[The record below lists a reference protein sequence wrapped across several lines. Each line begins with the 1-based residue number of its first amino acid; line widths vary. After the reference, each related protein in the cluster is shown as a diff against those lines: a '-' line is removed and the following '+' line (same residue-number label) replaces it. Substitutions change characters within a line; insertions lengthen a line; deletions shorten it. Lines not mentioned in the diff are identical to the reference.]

1 MAVTTF
7 SITDIT
13 LNSFLTAQLAVD
25 KGWNIEMMGEALEGT
40 GEMAGLP
47 RDWTE
52 AEIFA
57 HKQEFVKCKFKEHIE
72 GFASETIIR
81 SMQSE
86 ALAAQKRV
94 MAELDIK
101 REELERALV
110 VVKDTV
116 TDNIKNSFD
125 VQTK

>member
-7 SITDIT
+7 KITDIR

-25 KGWNIEMMGEALEGT
+25 KGWDIEMMGEAVEEE

-47 RDWTE
+47 REWSE

-57 HKQEFVKCKFKEHIE
+57 NKQKYVKDKFKEHIE
-72 GFASETIIR
+72 SFASNTIVNA
-81 SMQSE
+81 MQSE
-86 ALAAQKRV
+86 ALVAQKKV
-94 MAELDIK
+94 IAELDQK
-101 REELERALV
+101 REELEQALV

>member
-7 SITDIT
+7 SITDIH

-25 KGWNIEMMGEALEGT
+25 KGWNLEMMGEALEET

-47 RDWTE
+47 RDWSE

-72 GFASETIIR
+72 AFASETIVR
-81 SMQSE
+81 AMQMK
-86 ALAAQKRV
+86 ALEAQKQ
-94 MAELDIK
+94 LD
-101 REELERALV
+101 EELEQRKLEIQQTLKIVEEKTAS
-110 VVKDTV
+110 
-116 TDNIKNSFD
+116 NIKNSFD